1 MKNIIGKNMIGS
13 CLALSALLLGLHTA
27 VFAEGGVGDKTLS
40 IGPRAIYATPKDAT
54 KGEWAPGAQLRLHLS
69 SVLAFEGS
77 IDYLKNDF
85 GPLTTIKTYPV
96 QASLLAYLM
105 PGGTVSPYLLGGA
118 GLYYTNVKG
127 PLGYKSNTSRLGL
140 HAGAGVEV
148 MLNRSLSLDGAYRYV
163 WLESIASHDANA
175 LDKNYQ
181 DAGSMVTLA
190 LNLLF

>member
-1 MKNIIGKNMIGS
+1 MKNKNYTKRAGTF
-13 CLALSALLLGLHTA
+13 LGLSALLLGLQA
-27 VFAEGGVGDKTLS
+27 GAFAEGGVGDRTLS
-40 IGPRAIYATPKDAT
+40 IGPRATYATPKDASG
-54 KGEWAPGAQLRLHLS
+54 GEWAPGAQLKLHLS
-69 SVLAFEGS
+69 SVVGFEGS

-118 GLYYTNVKG
+118 GLYYSKVTG
-127 PLGYKSNTSRLGL
+127 PLGYENNTSRFGL
-140 HAGAGVEV
+140 HAGAGIEV

-163 WLESIASHDANA
+163 WLESIQSHDANA

-181 DAGSMVTLA
+181 DAGSMVTIA